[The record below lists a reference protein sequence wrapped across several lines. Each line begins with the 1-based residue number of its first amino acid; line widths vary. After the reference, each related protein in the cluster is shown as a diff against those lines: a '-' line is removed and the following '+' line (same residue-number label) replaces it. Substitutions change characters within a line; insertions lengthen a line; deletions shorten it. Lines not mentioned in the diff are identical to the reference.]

1 MKKQQLY
8 VALISALIVPLF
20 ILQVR
25 AQSTPRSTVSGF
37 VFDPYRRP
45 VADIRVELMN
55 EVNSVLQRTRTDG
68 SGRFLFSNL
77 SSGRFIIKV
86 LSVGTD
92 FEEQTQDIEIA
103 GIGAFGRQLM
113 DNVQKDFH
121 LRFRKENA
129 PASAG
134 VIFVQEVPDE
144 AKLLFEGAV
153 ADLEGNRVKAA
164 TDRLEGA
171 LKVFPTYY
179 LALEKL
185 GLVYMSQQKFENA
198 RDVFTKAVA
207 VNSRSFN
214 GWYGLSYANYAL
226 KQAGPAVE
234 AAQRA
239 VSLNSQSADAQLF
252 CGLSL
257 RQAKRYGEAEKSLR
271 QADKLSKGQSA
282 DVHWNLALLYAHNL
296 KRYNDAATEL
306 ELYLTVTPDHPNA
319 EGIRKLIKRYRESP
333 PKE

>member
-1 MKKQQLY
+1 MKRNSLF
-8 VALISALIVPLF
+8 ATLISALFIPLF
-20 ILQVR
+20 VLQVQ
-25 AQSTPRSTVSGF
+25 AQSVPRSTVSGF

-45 VADIRVELMN
+45 VPDIRVELMN

-68 SGRFLFSNL
+68 SGRFFFSNL
-77 SSGRFIIKV
+77 SSGRFQVKV

-103 GIGAFGRQLM
+103 GIGAFGRALS

-121 LRFRKENA
+121 LRFRKENS
-129 PASAG
+129 PTGSG

-144 AKLLFEGAV
+144 AKLLYEGAV
-153 ADLEGNRVKAA
+153 SDLEANRVQAA

-171 LKVFPTYY
+171 LRVFPTYY

-185 GLVYMSQQKFENA
+185 GLIYMSQQKFENA
-198 RDVFTKAVA
+198 RDIFTKAVA

-214 GWYGLSYANYAL
+214 GWYGLSYANYVL
-226 KQAGPAVE
+226 QQATAAVE
-234 AAQRA
+234 AAQKA
-239 VSLNSQSADAQLF
+239 VSLNSQSADAQFF

-257 RQAKRYGEAEKSLR
+257 RQAKRYEEAEKSLR
-271 QADKLSKGQSA
+271 QADKLFKGQSP

-306 ELYLTVTPDHPNA
+306 ELYLTVTPDHPKA
-319 EGIRKLIKRYRESP
+319 EDIRKLIKLYRENP
-333 PKE
+333 PKQ